1 MRPPPRTRWG
11 LAALCLLWMVP
22 VVGLFVTSLRTRDA
36 QQSSGW
42 WTALANPLDF
52 TQWTLSNYTTS

>member
-1 MRPPPRTRWG
+1 MRWG

-22 VVGLFVTSLRTRDA
+22 VVGLFVTSFRTRDA